1 MTLNQLRVFDVV
13 ARYLSITRAS
23 EALHISEPSVF
34 QQVKSLEEAC
44 SARLYRKVG
53 RQIELTREGRMVRA
67 DVREILLRVE
77 RLGQRFRLPLAQ
89 SQGGSLVV
97 GASHGPSVD
106 VAPSL
111 LAAFKESHPQAQ
123 VVLRAESS
131 RTVEQLMLES
141 QIEIGLVTN
150 PSNSP
155 VFCVVPYRQ
164 ENIVTVVS
172 ARHPLAKKNEL
183 TLAEVAQGPLIIRK
197 ASEGKTLDILRKIED
212 QGFQPKIFMECES
225 AEAIK
230 IAVMKGMGLGILYRD
245 HVEPEVERGE
255 LKIVKVAGLKRIDT
269 RSFIVYRK
277 DKPLSQNAQDFLAL
291 LREPPHK
298 TRWPAGFKPG
308 GYLLAKKWA
317 AILIGVASSAG
328 IC

>member
-1 MTLNQLRVFDVV
+1 MTLNQLKVFDMV

-34 QQVKSLEEAC
+34 QQVKSLAEAC
-44 SARLYRKVG
+44 GTRLYRKVG
-53 RQIELTREGRMVRA
+53 RQIELTREGRLVRT

-77 RLGQRFRLPLAQ
+77 RLGQRFRLPSAQ
-89 SQGGSLVV
+89 SQGGSLIV

-111 LAAFKESHPQAQ
+111 LAAFKESHPHAQ

-172 ARHPLAKKNEL
+172 SRHPLAKKNEL
-183 TLAEVAQGPLIIRK
+183 TLAELAQGPLIIRK

-212 QGFQPKIFMECES
+212 QGFQPEIFMECES

-230 IAVMKGMGLGILYRD
+230 IAVMKGMGLGILYKD

-298 TRWPAGFKPG
+298 TRWHRGFKPG
-308 GYLLAKKWA
+308 GYLLAKNWA
-317 AILIGVASSAG
+317 GILIGVASSAG

>member
-1 MTLNQLRVFDVV
+1 MTLNQLKVFDAV
-13 ARYLSITRAS
+13 ARYLSMTRAS
-23 EALHISEPSVF
+23 ESLHISEPSVF

-44 SARLYRKVG
+44 GTRLYRKVG
-53 RQIELTREGRMVRA
+53 RQIELTREGRLVRT
-67 DVREILLRVE
+67 DVQEILLRVE
-77 RLGQRFRLPLAQ
+77 RLGQRFRLAAQ
-89 SQGGSLVV
+89 TQGGSLIV

-111 LAAFKESHPQAQ
+111 LAAFKESHPHTQ

-141 QIEIGLVTN
+141 QLEIGLVTN

-230 IAVMKGMGLGILYRD
+230 IAVMKGMGLGILYKD

-277 DKPLSQNAQDFLAL
+277 DKRLSQNAQDFLTL

-298 TRWPAGFKPG
+298 TRWPGGFKPG

-317 AILIGVASSAG
+317 GILIGVASSAG